1 MGDIIDFEEKK
12 LKVEKRNQEIKN
24 RKKQN
29 EKVIRKVKNKNK
41 FLKTNVIKYYIL
53 ILVLVSA
60 YVIFIK

>member
-41 FLKTNVIKYYIL
+41 FLKTNVTKYYIL

-60 YVIFIK
+60 YVMFIK

>member
-12 LKVEKRNQEIKN
+12 LKVEKRNQEIKK

-29 EKVIRKVKNKNK
+29 EKIIRKVKNKNK
-41 FLKTNVIKYYIL
+41 LLNTNTIKYYVI

-60 YVIFIK
+60 YIIFIK

>member
-60 YVIFIK
+60 YVMFIK